1 MKRFLTLALVG
12 ALVLGASSVL
22 YANVCAFDAVPAATL
37 LYPFVV
43 YNYEQGAAGYDTL
56 FSVTNVSS
64 EAQIVHFTVWT
75 DFSVAILDFNVILT
89 GYDVQNIS
97 IRDILQ
103 TGQLPVTLYGG
114 HTTAEGAFEDGPVSI
129 NNTVRAWDPVNLALP
144 EPTNAL

>member
-12 ALVLGASSVL
+12 ALVLGASSVA
-22 YANVCAFDAVPAATL
+22 YANVCAFDPVPAATL

-43 YNYEQGAAGYDTL
+43 YNYDAGDAGYNTL

-89 GYDVQNIS
+89 GYDQQSIS
-97 IRDILQ
+97 IRDILRD
-103 TGQLPVTLYGG
+103 GILPQ
-114 HTTAEGAFEDGPVSI
+114 EGNGANIWEDDNAGDSPFADGPFE
-129 NNTVRAWDPVNLALP
+129 LA
-144 EPTNAL
+144 A